1 MSRAT
6 VARVGAPLAFLLA
19 ATLGVLA
26 ARAALDR
33 SEPVRSIPPQVT
45 APAPATTTTEEEP
58 GEVAT
63 ARPDEEPEFYVIEAG
78 DTLEAIAS
86 AHGTTV
92 EQLLLLNPNIDPV
105 ALTIG
110 QRIRVG

>member
-1 MSRAT
+1 MNRAA
-6 VARVGAPLAFLLA
+6 VARVIAPLAFLLA

-26 ARAALDR
+26 VRAALDR
-33 SEPVRSIPPQVT
+33 TEPAGATRPEATLPS
-45 APAPATTTTEEEP
+45 APAET
-58 GEVAT
+58 
-63 ARPDEEPEFYVIEAG
+63 EPEPPGTTAAEAQFYVIKAG
-78 DTLEAIAS
+78 DTLESVAA

-92 EQLLLLNPNIDPV
+92 ERLLLLNPNVDPV

>member
-1 MSRAT
+1 MTRAT

-19 ATLGVLA
+19 ATIGVLA
-26 ARAALDR
+26 IRSALDR
-33 SEPVRSIPPQVT
+33 PDPDGATRTQ
-45 APAPATTTTEEEP
+45 PAQPSTTTEPAETETAP
-58 GEVAT
+58 SVAT
-63 ARPDEEPEFYVIEAG
+63 TPELRFYVIEAG
-78 DTLEAIAS
+78 DTLEGIAA
-86 AHGTTV
+86 AHDTTV

>member
-1 MSRAT
+1 MSRTT

-26 ARAALDR
+26 VRAAVDGQ
-33 SEPVRSIPPQVT
+33 EPVRTILPT
-45 APAPATTTTEEEP
+45 ATAPATTGDEP
-58 GEVAT
+58 REVAT

>member
-6 VARVGAPLAFLLA
+6 VARVVAPLAFLLA

-26 ARAALDR
+26 VRAAVDR
-33 SEPVRSIPPQVT
+33 QEPGRTIVPPAT
-45 APAPATTTTEEEP
+45 APATTGDEP
-58 GEVAT
+58 REVAT
-63 ARPDEEPEFYVIEAG
+63 ARPDEEPEFYVIQAG

>member
-26 ARAALDR
+26 VRAAFDR
-33 SEPVRSIPPQVT
+33 QEPVRSIPPPAT
-45 APAPATTTTEEEP
+45 ATAPATTGDEP
-58 GEVAT
+58 REVAT

-78 DTLEAIAS
+78 DTLEGIAS

>member
-1 MSRAT
+1 MSRMT

-19 ATLGVLA
+19 ATIGVLA
-26 ARAALDR
+26 VRAALDR
-33 SEPVRSIPPQVT
+33 TDPDGATRPQET
-45 APAPATTTTEEEP
+45 LPATTTAPAETAAEEP
-58 GEVAT
+58 GAT
-63 ARPDEEPEFYVIEAG
+63 TAEPRFYVIQAG
-78 DTLEAIAS
+78 DTLEAIAT

-92 EQLLLLNPNIDPV
+92 EQLLLLNPNVDPV